1 MNLGPN
7 VTHLKQGDR
16 DVFLIG
22 TAHIS
27 KKSVEE
33 VRETIE
39 AVQPDTVCVELCDTR
54 YQAMNDVDRWRK
66 LDIFQVIRQKKV
78 LFLLSSL
85 ALSSYQRRMGEKLGV
100 EPGAELKEAIRCCEA
115 QSAELVLVD
124 RDIQAT
130 LKRTWGNLSFWNKVK
145 VLGGLFG
152 GAFSDEEL
160 SEETLEQMKEKDQ
173 LSEMMNEFAR
183 VMPQVKTPLID
194 ERDQYLISAI
204 NDAPGQ
210 RVVAVVGAGHV
221 EGMLKHKDEKFDR
234 AKLSEIPPPS
244 RALSWIK
251 WLIVALILGA
261 FAIGVSRQS
270 GESIEQMIWDWVLP
284 NSIMAGL
291 LALVAGAK
299 PLSVLVATIAS
310 PITSLNPMLGAG
322 MVVGLLEAW
331 LRKPTVADAEALP
344 RDVSTLGGVY
354 RNAFSRVLLV
364 AFLTNVG
371 SSLGAYVALPLVLR
385 TAFG

>member
-39 AVQPDTVCVELCDTR
+39 VVQPDTVCVELCETR

-115 QSAELVLVD
+115 HSAELVLVD

-204 NDAPGQ
+204 NDAPGD

-221 EGMLKHKDEKFDR
+221 EGMLKHKDEQFDR
-234 AKLSEIPPPS
+234 DKLSEIPPPS

-261 FAIGVSRQS
+261 FAIGVARQS

-299 PLSVLVATIAS
+299 PLSILVATIAS

-344 RDVSTLGGVY
+344 RDVSTLAGVY

>member
-39 AVQPDTVCVELCDTR
+39 AVQPDRVCVELCDTR

-124 RDIQAT
+124 RDIRAT

>member
-1 MNLGPN
+1 M
-7 VTHLKQGDR
+7 
-16 DVFLIG
+16 
-22 TAHIS
+22 TA
-27 KKSVEE
+27 E
-33 VRETIE
+33 
-39 AVQPDTVCVELCDTR
+39 
-54 YQAMNDVDRWRK
+54 
-66 LDIFQVIRQKKV
+66 
-78 LFLLSSL
+78 SSL
-85 ALSSYQRRMGEKLGV
+85 RST
-100 EPGAELKEAIRCCEA
+100 
-115 QSAELVLVD
+115 D
-124 RDIQAT
+124 
-130 LKRTWGNLSFWNKVK
+130 
-145 VLGGLFG
+145 
-152 GAFSDEEL
+152 
-160 SEETLEQMKEKDQ
+160 
-173 LSEMMNEFAR
+173 
-183 VMPQVKTPLID
+183 
-194 ERDQYLISAI
+194 
-204 NDAPGQ
+204 
-210 RVVAVVGAGHV
+210 VAVVGAGHV

-270 GESIEQMIWDWVLP
+270 GESSEQMIWDWVLP